1 MTTEWVNDFNGIS
14 YKNYD
19 EACESVLQYMDYND
33 DMGEILRQYIE
44 LRGIRYILQGLTDSK
59 IGQQIHDELL
69 EMATE
74 QFLSDFLVE
83 VEVEEEDEENE

>member
-19 EACESVLQYMDYND
+19 EARESVLQYMDYND
-33 DMGEILRQYIE
+33 NMGEVLRQYIE
-44 LRGIRYILQGLTDSK
+44 LRGIRYLLQGLTDSK
-59 IGQQIHDELL
+59 IGQKIHDELL

-83 VEVEEEDEENE
+83 IEVEEEDEENE